1 MLLGRVPV
9 LARLE
14 GRRGER
20 GSERVRWWVATP
32 GPNAA
37 QQTKLSPPTLTA
49 LTHAELSTKRMYY
62 NTTFSTFIYNINF
75 NNNYQRKARSC
86 LTSTT

>member
-62 NTTFSTFIYNINF
+62 NTTCSTLSKILISIIT
-75 NNNYQRKARSC
+75 AREKRDPV
-86 LTSTT
+86 